1 VQKDVNVTNRQE
13 IHPRWEEL
21 AAFDLGRLSGEQWA
35 AIAAHVT
42 ECDACSSL
50 LDTAP
55 QDGFV
60 ALLHA
65 ATAPT
70 SAEPGLA
77 TPASADATTDPARTT
92 ASGEVPAVLA
102 AHPRYRILGPLGSG
116 GMGAVFKAEHI
127 LMERVV
133 ALKVLHPGLL
143 GQPAAADRFCQ
154 EVRALARLAHP
165 NIVTAFDA
173 ERVENV
179 LFLVMEYVEG
189 ESLDRVLHR
198 CGQLPVGLVTD
209 WMRQVAL
216 GLQFAWD
223 QGVIHRDL
231 KTANLLL
238 TPRGQ
243 VKILDFGLARLL
255 GKTGGERGRTPDGS
269 VLGTPDYMAPEQALD
284 PKTAD
289 IRADLYSLGCT
300 WYELLTGRPPFP
312 DGTVLQQLLAHQ
324 DQTPRP
330 VTDFRADVPPP
341 ICAILSRLLAKD
353 PGQRFQT
360 PGELLQALE
369 PESQATTSSRR
380 AGRGSGGTRFGMA
393 AAGVGFL
400 LVLLLGAGWYWLHSG
415 RSGASRVE
423 RGRETDSGEGIS
435 PKEKDM
441 RAGIP
446 ESEPRKQ
453 SARARAVAW
462 LAANNTLGPASS
474 IAEGTGR
481 HLDAQLVPGKAFVL
495 RLGRKLVKSG
505 RPTILAGREDDFFTF
520 ELPDGVPAIGDL
532 TTALAVTAEQ
542 SQEFHPD
549 PPVRLS
555 DLKIDQKRTL
565 AGDRDVTGSMA
576 YRVRTPVAGRLAC
589 RLTFMLGTLTRT
601 HYWLLE
607 EDRLAGQGELT
618 FQFDP
623 LQGDDKRRAGPTILF
638 LDVCSFNEPGR
649 KTKAFV
655 LSNTLADL
663 VIVQDA
669 KEKK

>member
-1 VQKDVNVTNRQE
+1 VTNLQE
-13 IHPRWEEL
+13 DHPRWEDL
-21 AAFDLGRLSGEQWA
+21 VAFDLGRLSNEQWA

-42 ECDACSSL
+42 HCDTCSSL

-55 QDGFV
+55 RDGFV

-65 ATAPT
+65 
-70 SAEPGLA
+70 SAALTTVDYGLA
-77 TPASADATTDPARTT
+77 TPASGAATPAQARVT
-92 ASGEVPAVLA
+92 ASGEVPAALA

-127 LMERVV
+127 LMARVV

-143 GQPAAADRFCQ
+143 AQPAAADRFCQ
-154 EVRALARLAHP
+154 EVRTLARLAHP

-173 ERVENV
+173 ERVEDV

-189 ESLDRVLHR
+189 ESLDRVLQR
-198 CGQLPVGLVTD
+198 CGQLPAVLVSD

-216 GLQFAWD
+216 GLQFACA

-231 KTANLLL
+231 KAANLLL

-255 GKTGGERGRTPDGS
+255 GETGGEPGRTLDGS
-269 VLGTPDYMAPEQALD
+269 VLGTPHYMAPEQARD

-330 VTDFRADVPPP
+330 VTDFRTDVPPQ
-341 ICAILSRLLAKD
+341 ISAILSRLLAKD
-353 PGQRFQT
+353 PAQRFQT
-360 PGELLQALE
+360 PEELLQALE
-369 PESQATTSSRR
+369 PESDSRTSPRPT
-380 AGRGSGGTRFGMA
+380 GRGVILEHFGL
-393 AAGVGFL
+393 AAGVVGVL
-400 LVLLLGAGWYWLHSG
+400 LVVLLAAGWYWLQS
-415 RSGASRVE
+415 RQPVATRVE
-423 RGRETDSGEGIS
+423 RGNESGSGKETS
-435 PKEKDM
+435 PKEKD
-441 RAGIP
+441 IP
-446 ESEPRKQ
+446 ALNPDARPRKR
-453 SARARAVAW
+453 SARDRAVAW
-462 LAANNTLGPASS
+462 LAANNTLGPASP
-474 IAEGTGR
+474 IPEETGR
-481 HLDAQLVPGKAFVL
+481 QLDAQLVKGKAFVL

-520 ELPDGVPAIGDL
+520 ELPEGVPAIDDL
-532 TTALAVTAEQ
+532 TTSLVVTAEQ
-542 SQEFHPD
+542 NQEFHPD

-555 DLKIDQKRTL
+555 DLQIDQKFNLT
-565 AGDRDVTGSMA
+565 GDRELTGSMA
-576 YRVRTPVAGRLAC
+576 YQARTPVAGRLAC
-589 RLTFMLGTLTRT
+589 RLTVLLGASTRT
-601 HYWLLE
+601 HYWLLDK
-607 EDRLAGQGELT
+607 DRLAGQGVLT
-618 FQFDP
+618 FAFDAF
-623 LQGDDKRRAGPTILF
+623 QGEDRRAGPTILF
-638 LDVCSFNEPGR
+638 LDLCSFNEPGR
-649 KTKAFV
+649 KAKAFV

-669 KEKK
+669 KAKK